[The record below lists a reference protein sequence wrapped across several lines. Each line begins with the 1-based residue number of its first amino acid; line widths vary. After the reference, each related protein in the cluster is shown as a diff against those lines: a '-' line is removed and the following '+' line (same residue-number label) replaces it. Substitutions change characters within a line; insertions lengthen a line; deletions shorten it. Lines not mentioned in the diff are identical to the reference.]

1 MNRTLPL
8 LLTSMAIALAACSKP
23 AEPAKPADAPAATA
37 ATPAATPAAAPAAVT
52 RKPAPA
58 GAKVFF
64 VDLKDGAEVTS
75 PVTVKFGIENAS
87 VSPAADGDKPASGH
101 HHLIVDADL
110 PPQDAPLPN
119 NDNVMHFGKGQTE
132 TTLTL
137 APGKHTLQ
145 LEFADYSHVP
155 FDPPVTSDKITITVK

>member
-1 MNRTLPL
+1 MTSRSLPL
-8 LLTSMAIALAACSKP
+8 LLTSMTLALAACSKP
-23 AEPAKPADAPAATA
+23 AEAPKPTE
-37 ATPAATPAAAPAAVT
+37 TTPAAAPAAEPAKPAVT
-52 RKPAPA
+52 RNAAPA
-58 GAKVFF
+58 GVKVFF
-64 VDLKDGAEVTS
+64 VGLKDGAEVSS
-75 PVTVKFGIENAS
+75 PLTVKFGIEGAA
-87 VSPAADGDKPASGH
+87 VSPAADGDKPDSGH

-145 LEFADYSHVP
+145 LEFADYAHVP
-155 FDPPVTSDKITITVK
+155 FNPPVTSDKITVTVK